1 MEPMRLR
8 RSRNGAT
15 IVFVHGILSG
25 PISAWKN
32 KSGAFWPRLVFDDE
46 QLIDFGVYLYTYR
59 ADALSG
65 TYSLEDAVDAMRDY
79 FRLDQVLDGEPNQLL
94 IFVCHSMGGIL
105 ARRFVVANQLELVE
119 RKTRFAFFLIA
130 SPSLGAQYANF
141 VAAVA
146 PLYNAQLDILRFS
159 QTNHWLN
166 TLDKDF
172 LNLKEGRKLLIS
184 GRELVEDQ
192 FAAHRS
198 FLRFK
203 QIVPPWT
210 GAKYFGNPIKIPGS
224 DHMTIAKPSG
234 LGDLQHRLLVEFVKS
249 ASQEWAS
256 QRSRRT
262 RIVVEERPL
271 VVDWS
276 KILEEEN
283 GAPAVA
289 PIKRGRRTGLVVA
302 GISIA
307 TVLLGM
313 GWFWLTPELGTV
325 VIEFENATGE
335 TVKVSGQAEYY
346 ITAPETPG
354 MNSRVDSGILRL
366 VDASPDSSGWA
377 LEIPPATKRKAKA
390 RFANEEKVIP
400 YYKRGD
406 MYVEFIFSAT
416 PRPIHAEFNFD
427 RQTFEPGI
435 RFAIVGQPFADLPK
449 EVLSGARVVIAAGP
463 NLPNELQQMIASRL
477 GDAGI
482 IVSGFAQF
490 EGQPNAPTSEL
501 IYYNEE
507 DEPLADAIKLDLD
520 QRLANPITAVKG
532 TSARAQRGVIDIFL
546 DKVSLKQ

>member
-25 PISAWKN
+25 PISAWKHE
-32 KSGAFWPRLVFDDE
+32 SGAFWPRLVFDDE
-46 QLIDFGVYLYTYR
+46 QLTDFGVYLYTYR

-79 FRLDQVLDGEPNQLL
+79 LRLDKVLDGEPNQLL

-119 RKTRFAFFLIA
+119 RKTRLAFFLIA

-146 PLYNAQLDILRFS
+146 PLYNAQLDVLRFS

-172 LNLKEGRKLLIS
+172 LNLKEGKKLLIS

-192 FAAHRS
+192 FVARHS
-198 FLRFK
+198 LLRFK

-256 QRSRRT
+256 QRPKRV
-262 RIVVEERPL
+262 RIGAEEQPMA
-271 VVDWS
+271 VDWS
-276 KILEEEN
+276 KILEDED
-283 GAPAVA
+283 GVTKPGPTKPA
-289 PIKRGRRTGLVVA
+289 RRTGLVVA
-302 GISIA
+302 GASVALI
-307 TVLLGM
+307 LLGM
-313 GWFWLTPELGTV
+313 GWFLLPPELGTV
-325 VIEFENATGE
+325 MIEFENATGQP
-335 TVKVSGQAEYY
+335 VKVSGQAEYY

-354 MNSRVDSGILRL
+354 MNNLVDSGILRL
-366 VDASPDSSGWA
+366 VDTSSDSSGWA
-377 LEIPPATKRKAKA
+377 LEIPSGTKREAKA
-390 RFANEEKVIP
+390 RFANEEKIIP

-406 MYVEFIFSAT
+406 LYVQLIFSAT

-435 RFAIVGQPFADLPK
+435 KFSIVAQPFAELPK
-449 EVLSGARVVIAAGP
+449 EVLSEARVVVATGP
-463 NLPNELQQMIASRL
+463 NLPSELQQMIASRL

-490 EGQPNAPTSEL
+490 EGRPNASTSEL
-501 IYYNEE
+501 IYYNDE

-520 QRLANPITAVKG
+520 QRLANPIAAVKG